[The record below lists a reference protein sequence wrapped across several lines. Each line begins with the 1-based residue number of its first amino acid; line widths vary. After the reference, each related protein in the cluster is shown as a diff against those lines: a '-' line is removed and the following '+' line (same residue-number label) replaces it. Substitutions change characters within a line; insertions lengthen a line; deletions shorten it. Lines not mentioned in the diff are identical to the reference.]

1 MQAETQQEMRP
12 TTGDSDWFV
21 QDRFGLFIH
30 WGIYALPARHE
41 WVRHNEK
48 ITNEEYQKYFERFD
62 PDLYDPRAWARAARE
77 AGMKYFVITTKHHD
91 GFCLW
96 DSALTDYKA
105 TNTPHG
111 RDLLTPMVEAFR
123 AEGLHV
129 GFYHSLIDWHHSD
142 FIIDDVHALRDHADR
157 DRMNEGRDPK
167 RYTEYLHGQVREL
180 LTNFGKIDILWFDF
194 SYPSREGFI
203 GKGRDDWQSA
213 QLLKLVRQLQPDI
226 LLNDRLDLG
235 DDVGAWDLKTPEQ
248 FQPRVAPDFHG
259 QPIVWEACQTLSGS
273 WGYHRDENSWKSVDQ
288 LLLMLIDSVSKGGNM
303 LLNVGPTARGD
314 FDSRALNRLS
324 GMGAWMRGHER
335 SIRGCKEAPQ
345 SWITPEDC
353 RLTWNAGR
361 NRLYIHIFAWP
372 FKRLY
377 LQGPIEQIAYA
388 QLLNDASEV
397 KLVHKKTSDAHTMM
411 EEEMPDGMIGFDLP
425 IQKPDVAV
433 AVVEVFL
440 K

>member
-1 MQAETQQEMRP
+1 MRAETQQEMRP
-12 TTGDSDWFV
+12 TTGDSSWFV

-62 PDLYDPRAWARAARE
+62 PDLYDPRAWARAAKD
-77 AGMKYFVITTKHHD
+77 AGMKYFVVTTKHHD

-96 DSALTDYKA
+96 DSALTDYQA

-123 AEGLHV
+123 EEGLHV
-129 GFYHSLIDWHHSD
+129 GFYHSLIDWHHPD
-142 FIIDDVHALRDHADR
+142 FVIDDMHALRDHPDR
-157 DRMNEGRDPK
+157 DHMNEGRDQK

-194 SYPSREGFI
+194 SYPSREGFQ

-213 QLLKLVRQLQPDI
+213 QLLKLVRELQPEI

-235 DDVGAWDLKTPEQ
+235 DDAQSWDLKTPEQ
-248 FQPRVAPDFHG
+248 FQPRVAPDFNG

-303 LLNVGPTARGD
+303 LLNVGPTARGE

-335 SIRGCKEAPQ
+335 SIRGCQAAPAG
-345 SWITPEDC
+345 WTTPEDC

-377 LQGPIEQIAYA
+377 LQGPIEQVAYA
-388 QLLNDASEV
+388 QLLNDASEI
-397 KLVHKKTSDAHTMM
+397 KLVHHKTSDAHSMM
-411 EEEMPDGMIGFDLP
+411 EEEMPAGTIGFDLP
-425 IQKPDVAV
+425 IGKPDAAV
-433 AVVEVFL
+433 PVIEVFL